1 VESSGGWTRREVL
14 RGGVA
19 LLAGGAWAGVA
30 GVPREAFAD
39 GPLAS
44 PGVSAAASS
53 TRASDERTATM
64 LRDLIDRRAL
74 AADPGVPNLPWLW
87 AHVILALGPDVKRN
101 GKPIIDQMVADSLE
115 IVTVDGKPC
124 PRFAPQV
131 ERHPFHFLQILQ
143 AVDIPYDRRFA
154 TPRGNY
160 TRREIV
166 AGSEAAF
173 DPNRPDDDEA
183 SWTICVLTREFS
195 PSKDRFKTARGTEVV
210 VSDLVEHH
218 LRDTEAVY
226 APIFASM
233 DEGKGYGRGPIHG
246 KACNGAHLVYGL
258 VDALRYGYR
267 GNSLPER
274 FEQLLRATIFRLQ
287 LEQKLVDA
295 TLRSA
300 DPMTRLNA
308 DAIKLSFLGHLI
320 EDVGYG
326 VSCGVVKLDEK
337 QQAQVARARVQLGEV
352 VERIGGEH
360 DLDRLRA
367 EVPNAYSVLLGDA
380 CHALRGVRFWT

>member
-1 VESSGGWTRREVL
+1 MEHFGGWTRREVL
-14 RGGVA
+14 RGGIA
-19 LLAGGAWAGVA
+19 LFAGGAAGMPRVA
-30 GVPREAFAD
+30 FGD
-39 GPLAS
+39 GPVAS
-44 PGVSAAASS
+44 PAAGASSSS
-53 TRASDERTATM
+53 TRAADDRTATL
-64 LRDLIDRRAL
+64 LRELIDRRAL
-74 AADPGVPNLPWLW
+74 AADPGVPNLAWLW

-101 GKPIIDQMVADSLE
+101 GKPIVDQMVADALE
-115 IVTVDGKPC
+115 LVTIDGKSH

-143 AVDIPYDRRFA
+143 AVGIPYDRRFA
-154 TPRGNY
+154 TPRGTY

-166 AGSEAAF
+166 SGSEASF
-173 DPNRPDDDEA
+173 DPARPADDEA
-183 SWTICVLTREFS
+183 SWTICVLTHEF
-195 PSKDRFKTARGTEVV
+195 PPAKDRFRTARGAEVV
-210 VSDLVEHH
+210 VSDLVERH

-233 DEGKGYGRGPIHG
+233 DEGRGYGRGPIHG

-267 GNSLPER
+267 GSSLPER
-274 FEQLLRATIFRLQ
+274 FDRLLRATIFRLQ
-287 LEQKLVDA
+287 LEQRLVDA

-320 EDVGYG
+320 EDIGYG
-326 VSCGVVKLDEK
+326 ISCGVVKLDDK
-337 QQAQVARARVQLGEV
+337 QAAQVARARVQLGEV

-380 CHALRGVRFWT
+380 CHALRGIRYWA

>member
-1 VESSGGWTRREVL
+1 MERGGWTRREGL
-14 RGGVA
+14 RSGVTV
-19 LLAGGAWAGVA
+19 LAGGAWAGVA
-30 GVPREAFAD
+30 GLPSRAFAD
-39 GPLAS
+39 GPAAPAGTTGAS
-44 PGVSAAASS
+44 SS
-53 TRASDERTATM
+53 TRAADERTAAM
-64 LRDLIDRRAL
+64 LRELIDRRAL

-101 GKPIIDQMVADSLE
+101 GKPIIEPMVADALE
-115 IVTVDGKPC
+115 LVTIEGKPY

-143 AVDIPYDRRFA
+143 AVGIPYERRFV
-154 TPRGNY
+154 TPRGTY
-160 TRREIV
+160 SRREIV
-166 AGSEAAF
+166 SGSEAVF
-173 DPNRPDDDEA
+173 EPGRPDADEA
-183 SWTICVLTREFS
+183 SWTICVLAHEFP
-195 PSKDRFKTARGTEVV
+195 PSKDRFRTARGAEVA
-210 VSDLVEHH
+210 VSDLVENH
-218 LRDTEAVY
+218 LRDTEEAY

-233 DEGKGYGRGPIHG
+233 DEGKGYGRGPIHS

-258 VDALRYGYR
+258 IDALRYGYR
-267 GNSLPER
+267 GHSLPER
-274 FEQLLRATIFRLQ
+274 FDRLLRATIFRLQ

-295 TLRSA
+295 TLRSP

-320 EDVGYG
+320 EDIGYG
-326 VSCGVVKLDEK
+326 VSCGVVKLDDK
-337 QQAQVARARVQLGEV
+337 QQEAVARARLQLGAV